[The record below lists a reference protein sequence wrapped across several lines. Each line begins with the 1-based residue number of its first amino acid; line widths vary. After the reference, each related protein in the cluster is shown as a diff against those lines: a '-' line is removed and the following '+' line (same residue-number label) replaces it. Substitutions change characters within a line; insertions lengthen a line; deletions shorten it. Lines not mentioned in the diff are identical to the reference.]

1 MKRKQSN
8 LKNTLRNLLYIVLLI
23 GIATVFIMKDTELLS
38 KNKAKEV
45 SYHEFLNV
53 VEKNKDNKLGIVE
66 MSEGQVYL
74 TIGDEKKDKEHL
86 KKYVTQ
92 LNPKDSGI
100 SDLIKKYDIK
110 YVYVVPVNLL
120 GVVFNFLFYGVLI
133 LIVWS
138 FVMPMMK
145 SKNMGSESTG
155 NNDTIPKIT
164 FDEIGG
170 LSEEVKNEILQTQ
183 QLIKH
188 PEKAKALGLKPSKGI
203 LLHGPSG
210 TGKTLIAKAIA
221 NSFEA
226 EFIATSGSNFVEMFA
241 GLGAKRAR
249 DLFQKAKKNA
259 PSVIFIDEIDAV
271 GKKRSNNGAY
281 SNDEREQT
289 LNQLLVLLDGVESS
303 ENVFVVAAT
312 NRLDI
317 LDDALLRPG
326 RFDYKIHID
335 LPDVEGRKQIIAI
348 HTKNKPLDEEVISR
362 LDDIAESTSGYSGAD
377 IESLFDNAGYH
388 AFNQGR
394 DKITMEDINH
404 GIDRIIIGNAG
415 RKITNKET
423 KKRVAYH
430 EAGHAAISAL
440 LFPNSIRKATIV
452 PRGQALGYVAQIP
465 KEGLLPRE
473 ELLNH
478 LKMMVAGGVTEKMIF
493 GSHSTGVSDDFK
505 KAKELIEK
513 MVSDW
518 GMGEKELVPSF
529 SDKDKE
535 TQAKNIYE
543 NIVKDTEQ
551 LLTDNSKFLHAVA
564 ELLLEKE
571 TVDGTEIENLKNVKE
586 INEDEN
592 ADSNGFIE

>member
-8 LKNTLRNLLYIVLLI
+8 LKKTLLKLFYIVLLI
-23 GIATVFIMKDTELLS
+23 AVASIFIF
-38 KNKAKEV
+38 KNHETAAKEV
-45 SYHEFLNV
+45 SYHKFLSI
-53 VEKNKDNKLGIVE
+53 VEKNKDKKLGIIE

-74 TIGDEKKDKEHL
+74 TIGDAKKDKEHL
-86 KKYVTQ
+86 KRYVTQ
-92 LNPKDSGI
+92 SNPKDSGI
-100 SDLIKKYDIK
+100 SNLIKIYDIK
-110 YVYVVPVNLL
+110 YNYVVPVNML
-120 GVVFNFLFYGVLI
+120 GVMFNFLFYGVLI
-133 LIVWS
+133 LILWS
-138 FVMPMMK
+138 FVMPMLK
-145 SKNMGSESTG
+145 SKNIGQDNSNSKD
-155 NNDTIPKIT
+155 NIPKIT

-170 LSEEVKNEILQTQ
+170 LSEEIKNEILQTQ
-183 QLIKH
+183 QLIKN

-203 LLHGPSG
+203 LLYGPSG

-221 NSFEA
+221 NSFDA

-289 LNQLLVLLDGVESS
+289 LNQILVLLDGVESA

-348 HTKNKPLDEEVISR
+348 HTKNKPLSEEVISR
-362 LDDIAESTSGYSGAD
+362 LDEIAESTSGYSGAD
-377 IESLFDNAGYH
+377 LESLFESAGYH
-388 AFNQGR
+388 AFTKGR
-394 DKITMEDINH
+394 DEITMEDINH

-415 RKITNKET
+415 RQIKNKET

-430 EAGHAAISAL
+430 EAGHAAVSAL

-465 KEGLLPRE
+465 KEGLMPRE

-478 LKMMVAGGVTEKMIF
+478 LKMIVAGGVTEKMIF

-518 GMGEKELVPSF
+518 GMGETELIPSF

-535 TQAKNIYE
+535 EQMKSIYTQI
-543 NIVKDTEQ
+543 IKDTEY
-551 LLTDNSKFLHAVA
+551 LLTEHNQFLHDVA
-564 ELLLEKE
+564 RLLLEKE
-571 TVDGTEIENLKNVKE
+571 TVDGVEIEELKNKKE
-586 INEDEN
+586 DNS
-592 ADSNGFIE
+592 DSNE